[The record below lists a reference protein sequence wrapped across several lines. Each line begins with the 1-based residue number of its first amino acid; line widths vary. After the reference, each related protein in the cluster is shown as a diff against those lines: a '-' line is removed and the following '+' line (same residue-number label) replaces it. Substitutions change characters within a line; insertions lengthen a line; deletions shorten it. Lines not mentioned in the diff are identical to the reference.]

1 MQMYWVLRDPAQS
14 GSPENGRP
22 SFGWLGLTGGCLS
35 NCYCEG
41 SLVPLVPV
49 GTVVMSK
56 SMADPTE
63 IAGDAVIGLLGHSIS
78 SESCLTQRGSSTEGW
93 QGLHLS
99 GIWCEVMQWNESKSS
114 A

>member
-14 GSPENGRP
+14 GSPGNGRP
-22 SFGWLGLTGGCLS
+22 SSGWLGLTGGCLS

-49 GTVVMSK
+49 GMVVMSK

-63 IAGDAVIGLLGHSIS
+63 IAGDAVVGLLGHSIS

-99 GIWCEVMQWNESKSS
+99 WIWCEVMQWNESKSS